1 MTSQA
6 AKDLRD
12 KMLKEKAERE
22 AYKLALRCGATF
34 RNWYCAR
41 KGKPP
46 TVNFYELPAAEQQV
60 WQNTEHAWAVA
71 LGLVT
76 ERAGKKG

>member
-1 MTSQA
+1 MTSLD
-6 AKDLRD
+6 AKALRA
-12 KMLKEKAERE
+12 KMLKEKSERE
-22 AYKLALRCGATF
+22 AARLALRCAATF

-46 TVNFYELPAAEQQV
+46 TVNFYELPAAEQQT
-60 WQNTEHAWAVA
+60 WMNTEHAWAVA

-76 ERAGKKG
+76 ESGKKG